1 MNEAAAVPVT
11 LPPSGILGLGGE
23 GTIRVLEDGLEIR
36 AGQLSA
42 TLSLATVLGAEYR
55 DGVLHLAT
63 RHGVFP
69 LRGGP
74 ALAAVPRELVGHAG
88 ALPGVTRA
96 LRALGSRRGHPGAEH
111 DRFFAPFLAAR
122 RRAERA
128 ADPAVRL
135 AAFDGV
141 ALRRAIEAA
150 VLELARARYP
160 AHPSARRAAEEELL
174 EVAEPVLAA
183 CDELVTAAQRVR
195 DAEPEAN
202 IVHWRDWTA
211 AVKRAFES
219 ADRSWMAIARELEQP
234 VRPRRPLWQR
244 LFPR

>member
-1 MNEAAAVPVT
+1 MSATIALPVT
-11 LPPSGILGLGGE
+11 LPAGGVLGLSGD
-23 GTIRVLEDGLEIR
+23 GTIRVLDDGLEIR

-42 TLSLATVLGAEYR
+42 TLSLAAVLGVEY
-55 DGVLHLAT
+55 DGGTLELTT
-63 RHGVFP
+63 RHGTFG

-74 ALAAVPRELVGHAG
+74 GLAAVQRDLIAKAG

-96 LRALGSRRGHPGAEH
+96 LRALGSKRGHPGAEH
-111 DRFFAPFLAAR
+111 DRFFAPLLAAR

-135 AAFDGV
+135 AAFDGT
-141 ALRRAIEAA
+141 ALRRAIESA

-160 AHPSARRAAEEELL
+160 TQPSARRAEEEELL
-174 EVAEPVLAA
+174 ELAEPVLGA
-183 CDELVTAAQRVR
+183 CDELVRAAQAVR
-195 DAEPEAN
+195 DSESGEA
-202 IVHWRDWTA
+202 VLRWREWTA

-219 ADRSWMAIARELEQP
+219 ADRSWMAIARELDKP

-244 LFPR
+244 IFPR

>member
-1 MNEAAAVPVT
+1 MSDAAAVPVT
-11 LPPSGILGLGGE
+11 LPPNGVLGLAGAA
-23 GTIRVLEDGLEIR
+23 TIRILDDGLEIR
-36 AGQLSA
+36 AGQQSA
-42 TLSLATVLGAEYR
+42 TLSLATVLGAGYR
-55 DGVLHLAT
+55 DGVLELAT
-63 RHGVFP
+63 RHGIFA

-74 ALAAVPRELVGHAG
+74 ALAALQRELVARAG

-111 DRFFAPFLAAR
+111 DRFFAPLLAAR

-135 AAFDGV
+135 AAFDGA

-174 EVAEPVLAA
+174 ELAEPVLAS
-183 CDELVTAAQRVR
+183 CDELITAAQVVR
-195 DAEPEAN
+195 DAEPEE
-202 IVHWRDWTA
+202 ILLRWREWTA

-219 ADRSWMAIARELEQP
+219 ADRSWMAIARELDTP